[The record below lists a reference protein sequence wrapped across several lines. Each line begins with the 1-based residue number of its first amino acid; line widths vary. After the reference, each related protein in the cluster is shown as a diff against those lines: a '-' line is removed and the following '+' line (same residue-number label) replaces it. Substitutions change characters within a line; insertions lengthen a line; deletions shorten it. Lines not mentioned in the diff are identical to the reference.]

1 MKDIRSLLATL
12 IKSNVYTLREYCEK
26 FINFNKTFEVN
37 HWINLKNQLEPL
49 DEDLY
54 KLINSSI
61 IIVDPLI
68 PNILKDGFDK
78 ISQSFTYNI
87 EETEGI
93 IKHPFIRV
101 YSKSENVNINFK
113 TVPLSILTVL
123 KWATLLV
130 LYYFKN
136 PVIHYL
142 KNSKKIPVSFSKD
155 SNNLY
160 YVDWNYILDS
170 ISSYNKLKYI
180 SEENFELIL
189 CYFFPNLKKSL
200 IIDNYQKFSLASP
213 LNELSYIPLIDQ
225 ISDKITWQKLLDR
238 IGPISMIYI
247 LVCCILYRKVSIDK
261 RSKSHNSK
269 AFSQYIQC
277 SGRLLTNDYIDE
289 LRLLNK
295 IEINANVLSEEQEI
309 KEISIN
315 RKLRIRKSIE
325 NKNNGIFNSNISI
338 FGIEIPIQSN
348 MMYNNQYPR
357 KGGLPCQSLLRL
369 LPPNEIGARILLKF
383 VLYSDYLLSEYDH
396 NNTMNILNEYMAKK
410 NIRVRCFIASN
421 LLESFQKLLENSR
434 NISTLQSLAQIC
446 PISSNINKLKLSNIA
461 KLPVSEYETSNTNV
475 IKFLRYI
482 LKMIIPRK
490 LFGTRNNFKY
500 FLNKKLPVIVNLHS
514 RETLKVHQI
523 MSKIKISNWIR
534 KIYTKYEEKIKKN
547 IQDNKKGTNQY
558 KKKYKSMITIA
569 KRYLA
574 RIIYFIITSI
584 IVPIIRRHF
593 YVTDIEGSSKLCYFR
608 YPTWIKI
615 VRIADLH
622 FKKSSMIES
631 EDNCDYPKIDAS
643 CIDNIPRLR
652 WIPKIRGLRP
662 ILNLSRAGSG
672 VYLLKNLNETNLE
685 NNKKQNN
692 NGNFSFSP
700 WIGGDTP
707 VSWMNST
714 NRWRSQNYKENFQI
728 KSNKS
733 NQYTYSNTN
742 NNKWRP
748 SSNNTVDLL
757 RPSANNVLFY
767 IARIIRT
774 YLLYEINSNYSF
786 HSPTFNLLG
795 CSIIRYSD
803 IHKCIKHWWKYN
815 VNKGLI
821 NNHNITTSLN
831 LYKLNHSNLLPKVYM
846 VKADLNNCYEN
857 INQNKIIEI
866 LEGISLPTEIPLITI
881 YNRILS
887 QTYTLPPFENISTG
901 IIGINENS
909 KPYFLTSKGKLKTVP
924 VMEYEEYNS
933 KYNQKLSENNVK
945 NYKYNNRCSNLL
957 NKNSLHHV
965 ISQNIFIPT
974 ISILGCGKCGFLT
987 DLSSTR
993 TIKWSDA
1000 IKLLKIHLSC
1010 NLMKLRTSTRKWRI
1024 KNRKKTSIRHVVQ
1037 QNRGIPQGSVL
1048 SHLLCSLYYGR
1059 LDNQTDVLKLLNI
1072 GYNSELNSTS
1082 KIKKLSISNNKRMS
1096 DDNYL
1101 EENNQYSFQ
1110 VEYNYNNK
1118 NNKIKR
1124 IKKSGISLDT
1134 NFQTNKR
1141 NIESIYN
1148 KENIPNET
1156 NLAINFDEL
1165 QSANT
1170 LKQNKFTLN
1179 NDQEKNNEKFV
1190 KDKKYKDFVINNEDY
1205 IHQTKSSSNL
1215 LLRWVDD
1222 FLFLST
1228 NKSSALEFLD
1238 ILCNKHTWGSNL
1250 TEDKITTN
1258 FKWKENTESEICDSV
1273 AWAGMKF
1280 SSDPNGLECM
1290 PLPWKSVHN
1299 ISIMDTISLII
1310 INSNSK
1316 NKWKKI
1322 LINPLS
1328 QKGKYMWSVIG
1339 VRIMAYL
1346 DMRIR
1351 NGLNFDIELNT
1362 KDTVYKNIVTT
1373 MYVTALKLL
1382 ATIKRIKKV
1391 HFGFIN
1397 PKFVL
1402 KIFEWI
1408 SQGCISNIMLHL
1420 KKNSSNLELKLSV
1433 KCAIYDAIWTAI
1445 KPRCNSLGLDVTF
1458 NSFGKKLAIASK
1470 LLKDEFSY
1478 IPPQASS
1485 IITSQ
1490 YSDIP
1495 KLYRSNKKRLR
1506 EVI

>member
-1 MKDIRSLLATL
+1 MKNIRNLLATL

-26 FINFNKTFEVN
+26 FINFDTTFGVN
-37 HWINLKNQLEPL
+37 NWINLGDQLEPL

-54 KLINSSI
+54 ELINSSI
-61 IIVDPLI
+61 IVIDPLI
-68 PNILKDGFDK
+68 SNNLKDGFNK
-78 ISQSFTYNI
+78 ISQLFTYN
-87 EETEGI
+87 ETEGI

-101 YSKSENVNINFK
+101 YSRSENVNINSK

-130 LYYFKN
+130 LHYFKD
-136 PVIHYL
+136 PIIHYL
-142 KNSKKIPVSFSKD
+142 KN
-155 SNNLY
+155 N
-160 YVDWNYILDS
+160 WNYILYS

-189 CYFFPNLKKSL
+189 CYFFPNLKRSL
-200 IIDNYQKFSLASP
+200 TVDNYQKFSLANP
-213 LNELSYIPLIDQ
+213 LDELSYIPLIDQ
-225 ISDKITWQKLLDR
+225 ISYEITWQKLLDR

-261 RSKSHNSK
+261 RVKSHNSK

-289 LRLLNK
+289 LRLLSK
-295 IEINANVLSEEQEI
+295 IKVNPNLLSKKQIREM
-309 KEISIN
+309 SIN

-325 NKNNGIFNSNISI
+325 NKNNGIFNSNMSI
-338 FGIEIPIQSN
+338 FSIEIPIQSN

-396 NNTMNILNEYMAKK
+396 NNTMNILNEYIAQK

-421 LLESFQKLLENSR
+421 LLDSFQKLLENSR
-434 NISTLQSLAQIC
+434 NISTLRLLAQIC
-446 PISSNINKLKLSNIA
+446 PISSDISKLKLSNIA
-461 KLPVSEYETSNTNV
+461 KLPVSEYETSNTN
-475 IKFLRYI
+475 
-482 LKMIIPRK
+482 MIIPRE
-490 LFGTRNNFKY
+490 LFGTKSNFKY

-523 MSKIKISNWIR
+523 MSKIKISNWVR
-534 KIYTKYEEKIKKN
+534 RIYTKYEEKIKKN
-547 IQDNKKGTNQY
+547 IQGNKKGNDQY
-558 KKKYKSMITIA
+558 KKRYRSMITIA

-608 YPTWIKI
+608 YPTWIRI

-631 EDNCDYPKIDAS
+631 EDNCDYSEIDIS

-672 VYLLKNLNETNLE
+672 IYLLKSLNETNLE
-685 NNKKQNN
+685 DNKKQNN
-692 NGNFSFSP
+692 NENFSFSP

-707 VSWMNST
+707 VSWMSST
-714 NRWRSQNYKENFQI
+714 NRWRSHNYKENFQI

-821 NNHNITTSLN
+821 NNNNITSLS
-831 LYKLNHSNLLPKVYM
+831 LYKFNYNLLPKVYM

-933 KYNQKLSENNVK
+933 KCNQKSSENNLE
-945 NYKYNNRCSNLL
+945 NYKYSRCSNSL
-957 NKNSLHHV
+957 NKNSLRHV

-1000 IKLLKIHLSC
+1000 IKLLKIHLSY

-1024 KNRKKTSIRHVVQ
+1024 KGRKKGSIRHIVQ

-1072 GYNSELNSTS
+1072 DYNSELNSTS
-1082 KIKKLSISNNKRMS
+1082 KVGTLSISNNKRILA
-1096 DDNYL
+1096 DNYL
-1101 EENNQYSFQ
+1101 EENNQHSFQ
-1110 VEYNYNNK
+1110 VEYNYNQD
-1118 NNKIKR
+1118 NKIKR
-1124 IKKSGISLDT
+1124 IKKSGISLNT
-1134 NFQTNKR
+1134 NFQTEGNV
-1141 NIESIYN
+1141 ESIYN
-1148 KENIPNET
+1148 KENVPNEA
-1156 NLAINFDEL
+1156 NLAISFDEL
-1165 QSANT
+1165 QST
-1170 LKQNKFTLN
+1170 KILEQNKFTLN
-1179 NDQEKNNEKFV
+1179 NYKEDEKFV
-1190 KDKKYKDFVINNEDY
+1190 KDKCEDFIINSEDY
-1205 IHQTKSSSNL
+1205 IYQTKSSPNL

-1228 NKSSALEFLD
+1228 NESSALEFLD

-1258 FKWKENTESEICDSV
+1258 FKWKENTESEICDNIT
-1273 AWAGMKF
+1273 WAGMKF
-1280 SSDPNGLECM
+1280 FSDPNGLECM
-1290 PLPWKSVHN
+1290 PLPWKSVHH
-1299 ISIMDTISLII
+1299 ISIMDTISLVI

-1316 NKWKKI
+1316 SKWKNI

-1328 QKGKYMWSVIG
+1328 QKGKYMWSVVG

-1351 NGLNFDIELNT
+1351 NGLNFDIELNAE
-1362 KDTVYKNIVTT
+1362 DTVSLQLIL
-1373 MYVTALKLL
+1373 M
-1382 ATIKRIKKV
+1382 
-1391 HFGFIN
+1391 IN
-1397 PKFVL
+1397 YL
-1402 KIFEWI
+1402 
-1408 SQGCISNIMLHL
+1408 
-1420 KKNSSNLELKLSV
+1420 
-1433 KCAIYDAIWTAI
+1433 
-1445 KPRCNSLGLDVTF
+1445 
-1458 NSFGKKLAIASK
+1458 
-1470 LLKDEFSY
+1470 
-1478 IPPQASS
+1478 
-1485 IITSQ
+1485 
-1490 YSDIP
+1490 
-1495 KLYRSNKKRLR
+1495 
-1506 EVI
+1506 